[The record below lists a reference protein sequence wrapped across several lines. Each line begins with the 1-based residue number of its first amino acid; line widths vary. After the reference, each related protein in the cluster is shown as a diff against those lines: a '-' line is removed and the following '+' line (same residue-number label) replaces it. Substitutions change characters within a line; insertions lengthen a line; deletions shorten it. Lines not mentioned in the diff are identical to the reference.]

1 MHQKIFSKSRIKNFI
16 GFSGLFFILLNAC
29 YPHHPQST
37 FNAQGPVGV
46 EQERLFILM
55 FWLAI
60 AVFAIV
66 QSVLIYVL
74 INFKRREYPIPG
86 TDIRIPDVPPKQV
99 HGNTKLEI
107 IWTIIPVFLLAAI
120 AVPTVQAIYSTSKP
134 PISENVFEQPLE
146 VEVVGHQWWFEFR
159 YVDEGIVTA
168 NELHIPTGRPVNL
181 QLKSQDVIHSF
192 WIPKLAG

>member
-16 GFSGLFFILLNAC
+16 GFSGLFFIFLNAC

-66 QSVLIYVL
+66 QSVLIY
-74 INFKRREYPIPG
+74 E
-86 TDIRIPDVPPKQV
+86 
-99 HGNTKLEI
+99 
-107 IWTIIPVFLLAAI
+107 
-120 AVPTVQAIYSTSKP
+120 
-134 PISENVFEQPLE
+134 
-146 VEVVGHQWWFEFR
+146 
-159 YVDEGIVTA
+159 
-168 NELHIPTGRPVNL
+168 
-181 QLKSQDVIHSF
+181 
-192 WIPKLAG
+192 